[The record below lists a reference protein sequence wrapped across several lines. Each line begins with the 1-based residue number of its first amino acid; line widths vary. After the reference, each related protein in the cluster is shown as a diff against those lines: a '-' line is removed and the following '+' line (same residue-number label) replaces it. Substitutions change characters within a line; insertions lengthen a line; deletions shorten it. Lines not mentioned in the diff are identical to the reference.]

1 MQSFKIELTEH
12 EQVLLGE
19 LRFNIRGMEP
29 DEVRL
34 NGEIAA
40 ELAHSVIKRRAVPEH
55 RVRYFTD
62 RDYNLGPKKCSRQ
75 EVFEGNGRRGDDI
88 LKHPHFLPY
97 LRYFLFGAHLSERV
111 IAEFSSAVRERGSV
125 TSGDVVPLGALARR
139 LARQDGL
146 SRDQSR
152 EEFFKLALDCD
163 IDLGSAAS
171 IRQSA
176 GQR

>member
-1 MQSFKIELTEH
+1 MQSFKIELTDH

-19 LRFNIRGMEP
+19 LRFNILGMGS
-29 DEVRL
+29 DEVRR

-40 ELAHSVIKRRAVPEH
+40 ELVHSVIRRGAVPEH

-88 LKHPHFLPY
+88 LKHPNFLPY

-111 IAEFSSAVRERGSV
+111 IAEFSSAVRECGSV
-125 TSGDVVPLGALARR
+125 TSSDVVPLGAQARH
-139 LARQDGL
+139 LARQEGL
-146 SRDQSR
+146 SPERSR
-152 EEFFKLALDCD
+152 EEFFKLALDCG
-163 IDLGSAAS
+163 IDLGSATS